1 MKNKI
6 MKSKIKNILKEIIE
20 LLKLITPFAM
30 LFFSFILSPPDIEGN
45 LESTPESSIQNIL
58 TAEKNRT
65 ETENEILSQLMET
78 PYEDLMKMKSEINKN
93 KNKSGSEEF
102 MLSAID
108 YSVFKQNESNWN
120 DKHPILTYQLISIT
134 LAVLSLVGF
143 IIVVGSRY

>member
-58 TAEKNRT
+58 TAEKI
-65 ETENEILSQLMET
+65 ELKL
-78 PYEDLMKMKSEINKN
+78 KMKS
-93 KNKSGSEEF
+93 
-102 MLSAID
+102 
-108 YSVFKQNESNWN
+108 
-120 DKHPILTYQLISIT
+120 
-134 LAVLSLVGF
+134 LVN
-143 IIVVGSRY
+143 

>member
-78 PYEDLMKMKSEINKN
+78 PYEDLIKMKSEINKN

-120 DKHPILTYQLISIT
+120 AKHPILTYQLISIT